1 MSFFLSPCL
10 CLSLSLRLEWRSHTT
25 QLLQL
30 CRTGMWQP
38 RNLFTSHIHLTN
50 RHTANK
56 VSHSVCFFFPSSS
69 PLCPS
74 LQVLFPLQHYQPN
87 DRPTCHV
94 TLHLPSVHIPGTY
107 QCGLYAKNSEA
118 LVLFPYLWIFH
129 FPMLVEFELM
139 EYMVAK
145 PRAVSFRRGICSHST
160 FWGGKECNKMKTLNP
175 GQLLIFPHLYLLTMC
190 NPTVSIIELIWL
202 IKC

>member
-10 CLSLSLRLEWRSHTT
+10 CLSLSGWNDAHIRPNCCSYAERVRDSHETFSP
-25 QLLQL
+25 L
-30 CRTGMWQP
+30 
-38 RNLFTSHIHLTN
+38 TSTWLTD
-50 RHTANK
+50 TLPTK
-56 VSHSVCFFFPSSS
+56 CLILSVFFFPSSS
-69 PLCPS
+69 SLCPS

-94 TLHLPSVHIPGTY
+94 TLHLPSVHVPGTY

-145 PRAVSFRRGICSHST
+145 PRAVSFRHGICSHST